1 MKHRVME
8 FSVSHPKRVFWLVG
22 LLTLLALAMIPR
34 IQIDTDP
41 ENMLPA
47 DNPARVMHEGIKHRF
62 GLSDMMVVGV
72 VNEDDLQGI
81 YNPTTLSKL
90 DTLTRAILGMEGVVA
105 SDLMSL
111 STSDNITQKGE
122 GQISFHWMMDATPE
136 TQAQADL
143 IKGYVSRLPM
153 LQNTLVSGDG
163 KVAGI
168 YVPIESKDLSYN
180 LYQQMLAV
188 IDQLPAG
195 NEQYHITGLPV
206 AEDTFGVEMFKQMA
220 ISAPAAGVLIF
231 AVMLFF
237 FRSVPLVVAPMLVAM
252 ATVIITMGL
261 MIGLGYPV
269 HIMSSMIAIF
279 LMPIAV
285 VDSVHMLSE
294 FSDHYR
300 PGVDKKALA
309 RRVVN
314 NLFQPMLFTSI
325 TSMVGFASL
334 NTADIPPV
342 QVFGS
347 FVAFGIALAFVLSI
361 TLVPAYMASLS
372 DDTLNKMAKRVH
384 DSEEANTPLARFLRR
399 IPGFT
404 MKYSKALIAMVV
416 VIFAISGWGIN
427 KIVINDNPT
436 NWFEPE
442 HPIRVADQVLNDH
455 FAGTYEAYLTFTYT
469 EGAVQNPS
477 QQLADRAELILH
489 GADDEV
495 KQQWHALTAQHGDD
509 IGTLAEAV
517 LEQQF
522 LANDMQL
529 PYWDGLSR
537 LLEKLS
543 RSSKVFL
550 NPSYLTYLSE
560 VQTALIES
568 GVVGKT
574 TGLPDLLKTVNRE
587 LRSGKETDYQLPTT
601 EEAAAQAILTYQSSH
616 RPNDVWHM
624 VTPDYQSAV
633 LWLQLKSGD
642 NQDMNKVLAFM
653 NDWFEDNPLPRG
665 MTVDWGGLTYI
676 NVVWQDAMVSGM
688 LESLMTSFVV
698 VALMMMVLFRSVVW
712 GLIAMLPLSV
722 TISFIYGLIGLMGKN
737 YDMPVAVLSALTLG
751 MSIDFAIHFIERT
764 RVLVKEQGGW
774 QKGLLQVFEEPGRAI
789 SRNAIVIALGFTP
802 LLFAPLVPY
811 QTVGI
816 FLASIMAISC
826 AITLLVLP
834 ACLNV
839 LNSVLFTSDSNTGLN
854 KLTATTE
861 EEVDHA

>member
-22 LLTLLALAMIPR
+22 LMTLLALAMIPK

-47 DNPARVMHEGIKHRF
+47 DNPARVMHEEIKHRF
-62 GLSDMMVVGV
+62 GLSDMVVVGV
-72 VNEDDLQGI
+72 VNEDHPQGI
-81 YNPTTLSKL
+81 YNPATLSKL
-90 DTLTRAILGMEGVVA
+90 DTLTRAILAMEGVVA

-122 GQISFHWMMDATPE
+122 GQISFHWMMENAPK

-143 IKGYVSRLPM
+143 IKSYVSRLPM
-153 LQNTLVSGDG
+153 LQNTLVSGDS

-168 YVPIESKDLSYN
+168 YVPIESKDLSYG
-180 LYQQMLAV
+180 LYQQMLSV
-188 IDQLPAG
+188 IDQLPSG
-195 NEQYHITGLPV
+195 HEQYHITGLPV

-220 ISAPAAGVLIF
+220 ISAPAAGLLIF
-231 AVMLFF
+231 VVMLLF

-285 VDSVHMLSE
+285 VDSVHILSE

-309 RRVVN
+309 RRVVH

-347 FVAFGIALAFVLSI
+347 FVAFGIGLAFVLSI

-372 DDTLNKMAKRVH
+372 DQTLNKMAKRVH
-384 DSEEANTPLARFLRR
+384 DSEGANTPLARFLRH
-399 IPGFT
+399 IPAFS
-404 MKYSKALIAMVV
+404 MKYSKTLIAMVV
-416 VIFAISGWGIN
+416 LIFAVSGWGIS
-427 KIVINDNPT
+427 KIVINDNST
-436 NWFEPE
+436 NWFESE
-442 HPIRVADQVLNDH
+442 HPIRVADRVLNEH
-455 FAGTYEAYLTFTYT
+455 FAGSYEAYLTFTYAGDNT
-469 EGAVQNPS
+469 HNQA
-477 QQLADRAELILH
+477 QQLAERSGLLIQ
-489 GADDEV
+489 GADDEL
-495 KQQWHALTAQHGDD
+495 KQQWHELLTKHGKDINALSQ
-509 IGTLAEAV
+509 AV

-522 LANDMQL
+522 LADDSQL
-529 PYWDGLSR
+529 RYWDGLST
-537 LLEKLS
+537 LLES
-543 RSSKVFL
+543 MSGSSKAFL
-550 NPSYLTYLSE
+550 DPKQLAYLSD
-560 VQTALIES
+560 VQAALIRS
-568 GVVGKT
+568 GLVGKT

-587 LRSGKETDYQLPTT
+587 LHSGKDRDYQLPAS
-601 EEAAAQAILTYQSSH
+601 EAANAQAILTYQSSH

-642 NQDMNKVLAFM
+642 NQDMTKVLAFM
-653 NDWFEDNPLPRG
+653 DKWFEAHPLPKG
-665 MTVDWGGLTYI
+665 ITVDWGGLTYI

-698 VALMMMVLFRSVVW
+698 VALMMMVLFRSVAW

-764 RVLVKEQGGW
+764 RVLVKEQGSW
-774 QKGLLQVFEEPGRAI
+774 QKGLTQVFEEPGRAI
-789 SRNAIVIALGFTP
+789 SRNAMVIALGFTP
-802 LLFAPLVPY
+802 LLLAPLVPY
-811 QTVGI
+811 QTVGV

-826 AITLLVLP
+826 VITLLVLP
-834 ACLNV
+834 AILNV
-839 LNSVLFTSDSNTGLN
+839 LSRVLFYSESKPVSNVS
-854 KLTATTE
+854 TASTE
-861 EEVDHA
+861 REVDHA